1 MNQKM
6 ICKKEVMLVKRLKRA
21 VVILTVIISVT
32 AAVPTYFTDSVL
44 TVQAHSGRTDSRG
57 GHKDN
62 KNKSG
67 LGSYH
72 YHCGGY
78 PAHLHTN
85 GVCPYDNSSQTTSS
99 VTNTTVADSDFG
111 VTSKYNYSYTE
122 KYKSASDEF
131 MSRVANNLFSQ
142 TIIEKMPD
150 YGNMAESLLSQDEAE
165 DYLYLK
171 NSQDVDDMSKL
182 MFIRLYDYILSR
194 QAVPDMNYD
203 NAIFSAQYYMARY
216 PELAAVIGNDN
227 QALYNHFY
235 NCGMAEGRQGC
246 ETFNVQV
253 YIANNPDLQQ
263 IFGDNLPSY
272 YQHYLDCGQYEGRI
286 AY

>member
-1 MNQKM
+1 MFIKGVIN
-6 ICKKEVMLVKRLKRA
+6 LKRLKRIIVLVA
-21 VVILTVIISVT
+21 VLLSITIVMPSYV
-32 AAVPTYFTDSVL
+32 TDSAL

-72 YHCGGY
+72 YHCGGH

-85 GVCPYDNSSQTTSS
+85 GECPYDNSSLKTTSS
-99 VTNTTVADSDFG
+99 AVTNTTIANSG
-111 VTSKYNYSYTE
+111 WSITSKYNYSYTA
-122 KYKSASDEF
+122 KYKNASDEF
-131 MSRVANNLFSQ
+131 ANRAANNQFSKE
-142 TIIEKMPD
+142 ILDKVPD
-150 YGNMAESLLSQDEAE
+150 YSDIATSFLSQDEAE

-182 MFIRLYDYILSR
+182 MFIRLYDYILSQ
-194 QAVPDMNYD
+194 QAAPIMNYD
-203 NAIFSAQYYMARY
+203 NAIFSAQYYIARY
-216 PELAAVIGNDN
+216 PELAATIGNDN

-235 NCGMAEGRQGC
+235 NCGMIEGRQGC

-253 YIANNPDLQQ
+253 YITNNPDLQQ
-263 IFGDNLPSY
+263 IFGDNLPAY

>member
-1 MNQKM
+1 
-6 ICKKEVMLVKRLKRA
+6 MLIKGVINLKRLKRIIVIVA
-21 VVILTVIISVT
+21 VLLSVT
-32 AAVPTYFTDSVL
+32 VATPSYFMGSVL

-72 YHCGGY
+72 YHCGGH

-85 GVCPYDNSSQTTSS
+85 GVCPYDNSSSEATSS
-99 VTNTTVADSDFG
+99 VVTNTTIANSDSS
-111 VTSKYNYSYTE
+111 VTSNYCYTYTA
-122 KYKSASDEF
+122 KYKSASDDF
-131 MSRVANNLFSQ
+131 ANRVANNQFSKE
-142 TIIEKMPD
+142 ILDKIPD
-150 YGNMAESLLSQDEAE
+150 YSNIATSLLSQDESE

-182 MFIRLYDYILSR
+182 MFIKLYDYILS
-194 QAVPDMNYD
+194 QQTASTLNYD
-203 NAIFSAQYYMARY
+203 NAIFSAQYYIAKY
-216 PELAAVIGNDN
+216 PELVATIGNDN

-235 NCGMAEGRQGC
+235 NCGMLEGRQGC
-246 ETFNVQV
+246 ETFNVYT

-263 IFGDNLPSY
+263 IFGDNLVAY
-272 YQHYLDCGQYEGRI
+272 YQHYLDYGQYEGRI

>member
-1 MNQKM
+1 MFIKGVIN
-6 ICKKEVMLVKRLKRA
+6 LKRLKRIIVLVA
-21 VVILTVIISVT
+21 VLLSITIVMPSYV
-32 AAVPTYFTDSVL
+32 TDSAL

-72 YHCGGY
+72 YHCGGH

-85 GVCPYDNSSQTTSS
+85 GECPYDNSSLKTTSS
-99 VTNTTVADSDFG
+99 AVTNTTIENSG
-111 VTSKYNYSYTE
+111 SSITSKYNYSYTA

-131 MSRVANNLFSQ
+131 ANRAANNQFSKE
-142 TIIEKMPD
+142 ILDKIPD
-150 YGNMAESLLSQDEAE
+150 YSNIATSLLSQDEAE

-171 NSQDVDDMSKL
+171 NSQDVDDISKL
-182 MFIRLYDYILSR
+182 IFIRLYDYIFSQ
-194 QAVPDMNYD
+194 QAAPILNYD
-203 NAIFSAQYYMARY
+203 NAIFSAQYYIARY
-216 PELAAVIGNDN
+216 PELAATIGNDN
-227 QALYNHFY
+227 QAVYNHFY
-235 NCGMAEGRQGC
+235 NCGMIEGRQGC

-263 IFGDNLPSY
+263 IFGDNLPAY

>member
-1 MNQKM
+1 
-6 ICKKEVMLVKRLKRA
+6 MLVKRLKRA
-21 VVILTVIISVT
+21 VVILTVIISMT
-32 AAVPTYFTDSVL
+32 GAVPVYFADSVL
-44 TVQAHSGRTDSRG
+44 TVQAHSGRTDSSG

-72 YHCGGY
+72 YHCGGH
-78 PAHLHTN
+78 PAHLHPN
-85 GVCPYDNSSQTTSS
+85 GVCPYYNSSQTTSS
-99 VTNTTVADSDFG
+99 AVTNTTIAASDSTS
-111 VTSKYNYSYTE
+111 VVSKYCYTYTA
-122 KYKSASDEF
+122 KYQSASDEF
-131 MSRVANNLFSQ
+131 ASRMTNNLFSQ
-142 TIIEKMPD
+142 AIIEKMPD
-150 YGNMAESLLSQDEAE
+150 YGNMTESLLTQEEAE
-165 DYLYLK
+165 DYIYLQ

-182 MFIRLYDYILSR
+182 LFIRLYDYILSQ
-194 QAVPDMNYD
+194 QAVPALNYD
-203 NAIFSAQYYMARY
+203 NAIFSAQYYMAKY
-216 PELAAVIGNDN
+216 PELAAAIGNDN